1 MTDQDNDQVQD
12 AQPVR
17 SNSPELAAMSL
28 PKLKEVAAQLGIDG
42 ATKLKKDALVTAI
55 GDLQAAN
62 REAAKAEREARREA
76 RNAKKN
82 SSRDNSQNNSSGNS
96 NDDDGDDDDDDGD
109 DDDGNDNDD
118 GD

>member
-1 MTDQDNDQVQD
+1 MRVDEALNEKIEMTDQDQVKD
-12 AQPVR
+12 VEPVR

-42 ATKLKKDALVTAI
+42 AAKLKKDALVTAI
-55 GDLQAAN
+55 ADLQAAN

-82 SSRDNSQNNSSGNS
+82 SSREN
-96 NDDDGDDDDDDGD
+96 
-109 DDDGNDNDD
+109 
-118 GD
+118 

>member
-1 MTDQDNDQVQD
+1 MTDQDQVKD
-12 AQPVR
+12 VEPIR

-55 GDLQAAN
+55 ADLQAAN

-76 RNAKKN
+76 RKCEEEFQPRKLAEPFK
-82 SSRDNSQNNSSGNS
+82 R
-96 NDDDGDDDDDDGD
+96 
-109 DDDGNDNDD
+109 
-118 GD
+118 